1 MPPTNSLSLAGLLR
15 NSVILLLGVFLAT
28 GLMESIHADSTATLI
43 TVAIVLT
50 LLNLVVKPLL
60 ILFTLPFVILSMG
73 LGLFVINAL
82 LLLIASRLID
92 GFHVDGFLSALL
104 ASLLISALSL
114 LVNLLLGNKPTLNVK
129 VNVSTNRS
137 SRSPSN
143 RRIDDKNDAIDV

>member
-1 MPPTNSLSLAGLLR
+1 MPPTNTLSLAGLFR

-28 GLMESIHADSTATLI
+28 GLMDSIHADSTATLV

-82 LLLIASRLID
+82 LLLLASRLID

>member
-1 MPPTNSLSLAGLLR
+1 MPPTNTLSLAGLFR

-28 GLMESIHADSTATLI
+28 GLMDSIHADSTATLV

-82 LLLIASRLID
+82 LLLLASRLID

-114 LVNLLLGNKPTLNVK
+114 LVNLLLGNKPALNVK

>member
-1 MPPTNSLSLAGLLR
+1 
-15 NSVILLLGVFLAT
+15 
-28 GLMESIHADSTATLI
+28 TLV

-82 LLLIASRLID
+82 LLLLASRLID

-114 LVNLLLGNKPTLNVK
+114 LVNLLLGNKPALNVK
-129 VNVSTNRS
+129 VSVSTNRS